1 MILTGQHLKNRVPAS
16 RSHTWRAA
24 WIHRLLVYGGP
35 MDDTRTTRYAELVVR
50 VGAAVREGSTVYVT
64 AEVEHL
70 PLVRA
75 ITEQAYRA
83 GAFRVVVDLVDS
95 GVRRAALDHAP
106 LDSLTS
112 HEPWLEARIDH
123 AREVGA
129 CFIRLTGTA
138 DPHAFDGVAPERLAA
153 MPRELTAASR
163 TLMMSGDVTWT
174 VASAPNEGWARQ
186 VFGEPDLEALWEK
199 VAVVLRLDEPDP
211 VGAWVAR
218 EAELTARASALD
230 ALSLDAVR
238 YHGEGTDLTVGLI
251 PGHIWTGGGLV
262 ANDSRAYMPNLPTEE
277 VFTSPHRDRA
287 DGVIRLTRPLV
298 MPRAGSVVEGLVV
311 HFEGGRAVE
320 IAADTNADAVRA
332 ELATDEGASR
342 LGEVSLVDGTSRVR
356 AAGVVFHD
364 TLYDENAGCHV
375 AWGSG
380 FPFAVPGASTAEERS
395 ALGLNTS
402 AVHTD
407 VVVGGPG
414 VSVDGIRAD
423 GSVVPIITD
432 DVWVLPVP

>member
-1 MILTGQHLKNRVPAS
+1 MTDPRGGDL
-16 RSHTWRAA
+16 
-24 WIHRLLVYGGP
+24 HRDGYGVQ
-35 MDDTRTTRYAELVVR
+35 MTDTRISRYAELVVR

-75 ITEQAYRA
+75 ITEQAYLA

-95 GVRRAALDHAP
+95 GVRRATLDHAP
-106 LDSLTS
+106 LESLTS
-112 HEPWLEARIDH
+112 HEPWLEARLDH
-123 AREVGA
+123 ARSVGA

-138 DPHAFDGVAPERLAA
+138 DPHAFDGVPADRLAA
-153 MPRELTAASR
+153 MPRELASASR
-163 TLMMSGDVTWT
+163 AVMMGGDVTWT
-174 VASAPNEGWARQ
+174 VASAPNEGWATQ

-199 VAVVLRLDEPDP
+199 VAVVLRLDEVDP
-211 VGAWVAR
+211 VAAWIAR

-230 ALSLDAVR
+230 ALNLDSVR
-238 YHGEGTDLTVGLI
+238 YHGGGTDLTVGLI
-251 PGHIWTGGGLV
+251 PGHVWTGGGLV
-262 ANDSRAYMPNLPTEE
+262 SNDGRAYMPNLPTEE
-277 VFTSPHRDRA
+277 VFTSPDRDRA

-298 MPRAGSVVEGLVV
+298 MPRAGCVVEGLVV
-311 HFEGGRAVE
+311 RFEGGRAVE
-320 IAADTNADAVRA
+320 VSADTNADAVRA
-332 ELATDEGASR
+332 ELATDDGASR

-380 FPFAVPGASTAEERS
+380 FPFAVPGATSAEDLAAR
-395 ALGLNTS
+395 GLNSS

-432 DVWVLPVP
+432 DAWVLPVA

>member
-1 MILTGQHLKNRVPAS
+1 
-16 RSHTWRAA
+16 
-24 WIHRLLVYGGP
+24 
-35 MDDTRTTRYAELVVR
+35 MDRIDRYAELVVR
-50 VGAAVREGSTVYVT
+50 VGAAVRPGSTVYLT

-75 ITEQAYRA
+75 ITAQAYLA
-83 GAFRVVVDLVDS
+83 GAFRVVVDLTDS

-106 LDSLTS
+106 LESLTS
-112 HEPWLEARIDH
+112 HEPWLDARLAH
-123 AREVGA
+123 AQEVGA

-138 DPHAFDGVAPERLAA
+138 DPHAFDGVAPERLTA
-153 MPRELTAASR
+153 MPRELTSATRAV
-163 TLMMSGDVTWT
+163 MMSGDVTWT
-174 VASAPNEGWARQ
+174 IASAPNEGWARQ

-211 VGAWVAR
+211 VAAWLAR

-230 ALSLDAVR
+230 ALGLDAVR

-251 PGHIWTGGGLV
+251 PGHVWTGGGL
-262 ANDSRAYMPNLPTEE
+262 RASDGRTYMPNLPTEE
-277 VFTSPHRDRA
+277 VFTSPDRDRA

-298 MPRAGSVVEGLVV
+298 MPRAGRVVEGLVV
-311 HFEGGRAVE
+311 TFEGGRAVDVS
-320 IAADTNADAVRA
+320 ADTNAEAVRA
-332 ELATDEGASR
+332 ELATDDGAAR

-375 AWGSG
+375 AWGQG
-380 FPFAVPGASTAEERS
+380 FPFAVADGLAKSPTELAE
-395 ALGLNTS
+395 AGLNFS

-414 VSVDGIRAD
+414 VSVDGIRPD
-423 GSVVPIITD
+423 GSVVPIITGD
-432 DVWVLPVP
+432 AWVLPVD

>member
-1 MILTGQHLKNRVPAS
+1 MDAS
-16 RSHTWRAA
+16 T
-24 WIHRLLVYGGP
+24 I
-35 MDDTRTTRYAELVVR
+35 TRYAELVVR
-50 VGAAVREGSTVYVT
+50 VGAAVRDGSTVYVT
-64 AEVEHL
+64 ADVEHL

-83 GAFRVVVDLVDS
+83 GAFRVVVDLADS

-106 LDSLTS
+106 LESLES
-112 HEPWLEARIDH
+112 HEPWLEARLQH

-153 MPRELTAASR
+153 MPRELTSASR
-163 TLMMSGDVTWT
+163 SLMMSGDVTWT
-174 VASAPNEGWARQ
+174 VASAPNEGWARE

-211 VGAWVAR
+211 VSAWVAR

-230 ALSLDAVR
+230 ALELDAVR

-262 ANDSRAYMPNLPTEE
+262 AKDGRAFMPNLPTEE
-277 VFTSPHRDRA
+277 VFTSPDRRRA

-298 MPRAGSVVEGLVV
+298 MPRAGCMVEGLVV
-311 HFEGGRAVE
+311 RFEGGRAVE
-320 IAADTNADAVRA
+320 VTADSNADAVRA
-332 ELATDEGASR
+332 ELATDDGSSR

-380 FPFAVPGASTAEERS
+380 FPFAVPAASTPEERA
-395 ALGLNTS
+395 ALGLNVS

-432 DVWVLPVP
+432 DAWVLPVA

>member
-1 MILTGQHLKNRVPAS
+1 
-16 RSHTWRAA
+16 
-24 WIHRLLVYGGP
+24 
-35 MDDTRTTRYAELVVR
+35 MDRIDRYAELVVK
-50 VGAAVREGSTVYVT
+50 VGAAVGPGRTVYVQ

-75 ITEQAYRA
+75 ITEQAYLA
-83 GAFRVVVDLVDS
+83 GAFRVVVDLTDS
-95 GVRRAALDHAP
+95 GVRRAALDRAP
-106 LDSLTS
+106 LESLTS
-112 HEPWLEARIDH
+112 HEPWLEARLAH

-138 DPHAFDGVAPERLAA
+138 DPHAFDGVPPERLTA
-153 MPRELTAASR
+153 MPREFSAMSR
-163 TLMMSGDVTWT
+163 AVMMSGDVTWT

-211 VGAWVAR
+211 VAAWTAR
-218 EAELTARASALD
+218 EAELSARASALS
-230 ALSLDAVR
+230 ALGLDAVR

-251 PGHIWTGGGLV
+251 PGHVWTGGGLET
-262 ANDSRAYMPNLPTEE
+262 ADGRAYMPNLPTEE
-277 VFTSPHRDRA
+277 VFTSPDRDRA
-287 DGVIRLTRPLV
+287 DGVIRLSRPLV
-298 MPRAGSVVEGLVV
+298 MPRAGCVVEGLVV
-311 HFEGGRAVE
+311 RFEGGRVVDLDAE
-320 IAADTNADAVRA
+320 THADAVRA
-332 ELATDEGASR
+332 EHATDDGAPR

-375 AWGSG
+375 AWGQG
-380 FPFAVPGASTAEERS
+380 FPFTVPGATTPDELVA
-395 ALGLNTS
+395 AGLNMS

-414 VSVDGIRAD
+414 VSVDGLRPD

-432 DVWVLPVP
+432 DVWVLPVA